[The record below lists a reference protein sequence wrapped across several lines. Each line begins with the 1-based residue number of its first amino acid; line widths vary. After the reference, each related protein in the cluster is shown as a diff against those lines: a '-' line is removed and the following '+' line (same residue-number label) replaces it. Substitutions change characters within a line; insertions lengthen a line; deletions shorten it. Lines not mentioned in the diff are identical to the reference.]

1 MLEEQQTDIIT
12 EYHLS
17 EAELRQ
23 LHRHFSHPSL
33 KKLSDLLT
41 KANEEFNS
49 VILAKITKLCY

>member
-12 EYHLS
+12 ECHLS

-23 LHRHFSHPSL
+23 LHHRFDHPSL

-41 KANEEFNS
+41 KADEEFNS
-49 VILAKITKLCY
+49 AILVKITKLCH